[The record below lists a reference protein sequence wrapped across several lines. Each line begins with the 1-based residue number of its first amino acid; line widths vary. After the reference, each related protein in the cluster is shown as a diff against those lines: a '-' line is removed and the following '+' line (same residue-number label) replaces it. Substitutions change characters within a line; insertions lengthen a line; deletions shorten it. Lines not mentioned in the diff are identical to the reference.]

1 MDEVYFD
8 PKHSP
13 EEVEAQRILDEQE
26 AALARKIRREVLRVQ
41 SGEAQEDIEREAA
54 EEAELEQER
63 KKAERME
70 RRRKA
75 SAFWQ
80 LLSGNIL
87 VNKGVSRYYPH
98 MIGLAAMFL
107 LSIMVMFYSLHMDMR
122 YSRLER
128 EVQLLREKSLR
139 FQSERYQRS
148 SHSAILEQL
157 QNRGIELEEAIAPST
172 LLDN

>member
-8 PKHSP
+8 PKDSP
-13 EEVEAQRILDEQE
+13 EEVEAQRKLDEQDE
-26 AALARKIRREVLRVQ
+26 ALARRIRREVLRVQ
-41 SGEAQEDIEREAA
+41 SGEAQEDIEREQA
-54 EEAELEQER
+54 EQEAQEHER

-87 VNKGVSRYYPH
+87 VNKGVARYYPH
-98 MIGLAAMFL
+98 MIGVAVMFL
-107 LSIMVMFYSLHMDMR
+107 LSIMVMFFSLHMDMR

-128 EVQLLREKSLR
+128 DVQLLREKSLR
-139 FQSERYQRS
+139 LQSERFQRS
-148 SHSAILEQL
+148 SHSAIIEQL
-157 QNRGIELEEAIAPST
+157 QKRGIQLEEAIAPST
-172 LLDN
+172 LIED